1 VTRKYGFIS
10 VLFFFFFSIKNSMKK
25 ETRYD
30 DKPRLGNINGKR
42 AVFVLL
48 LLLLL
53 LFHLDVSIVDYFVD

>member
-1 VTRKYGFIS
+1 
-10 VLFFFFFSIKNSMKK
+10 MKK

-48 LLLLL
+48 LLLL
-53 LFHLDVSIVDYFVD
+53 FHLDVSIVDYFVD

>member
-1 VTRKYGFIS
+1 
-10 VLFFFFFSIKNSMKK
+10 MKK
-25 ETRYD
+25 ETKYD